1 MEENTKYEIKFTDND
16 NKYTGEYG
24 PCVFLGGRTETT
36 NPWFAA
42 WFEGNGFK
50 VTKMVDEIKSS
61 QYSNMKV
68 DELKSL
74 CTEKSIEF
82 GSKAT
87 KDELVKLLEGAE

>member
-1 MEENTKYEIKFTDND
+1 MEDNIKYEIKFTDEE

-24 PCVFLGGRTETT
+24 PCVFLSGKTETS

-50 VTKMVDEIKSS
+50 VNKIIVEATVSEYSTK
-61 QYSNMKV
+61 KV
-68 DELKSL
+68 DELKAICS
-74 CTEKSIEF
+74 EKGIEF

-87 KDELVKLLEGAE
+87 KDELIKLLEGAE